1 MMISDET
8 RKEGFEIFKKGLVR
22 RLSPTHFVAKTQLAD
37 SWQLIE
43 LKDGRWV
50 CDCKLSNASCVHIYA
65 ALLQRSTARLQPDSN
80 DQTSLKCRHCSSP
93 DIRGCGYRFNSGGIM
108 KRYFCNECHRK
119 FSLRFVEKSSEHF
132 ELGWL
137 LNEIG
142 MLTAKLTELLSDMNA
157 RIEILTT
164 VPINQ
169 ELHTDDTIKK
179 DQN

>member
-22 RLSPTHFVAKTQLAD
+22 RLSPTHFIAKTQSVDA
-37 SWQLIE
+37 WQLIE

-50 CDCKLSNASCVHIYA
+50 CDCKHSNASCVHTYA

-93 DIRGCGYRFNSGGIM
+93 DIRGSGYRFNSRGIM

-119 FSLRFVEKSSEHF
+119 FSLRFVERSSSHI

-142 MLTAKLTELLSDMNA
+142 MLTMKLTELLSDLNA
-157 RIEILTT
+157 RLEIVTSKQVTT
-164 VPINQ
+164 
-169 ELHTDDTIKK
+169 ELSAATDTKK
-179 DQN
+179 QT